1 MGEHSISV
9 GNHIMKRSG
18 FQVISV
24 LPTSQVFISGY
35 VNTETI
41 LHFFYKI
48 TNERGMKTVFT
59 YTQCKMVLWPIRVRV
74 LFELFYKSFYLPV
87 SWWISMQ
94 EFFSIFQDSLGKQ
107 CWVVL
112 GRVLSTVRSDP
123 AQLVTALR
131 IVERETRYH
140 LLCIIFYFLDQL
152 IYSQQSSL
160 NIFTYKV

>member
-1 MGEHSISV
+1 
-9 GNHIMKRSG
+9 
-18 FQVISV
+18 
-24 LPTSQVFISGY
+24 
-35 VNTETI
+35 
-41 LHFFYKI
+41 
-48 TNERGMKTVFT
+48 
-59 YTQCKMVLWPIRVRV
+59 
-74 LFELFYKSFYLPV
+74 
-87 SWWISMQ
+87 MQ

-140 LLCIIFYFLDQL
+140 LLCIIFYFFDQL

-160 NIFTYKV
+160 NIFTYEV

>member
-1 MGEHSISV
+1 
-9 GNHIMKRSG
+9 
-18 FQVISV
+18 
-24 LPTSQVFISGY
+24 
-35 VNTETI
+35 
-41 LHFFYKI
+41 
-48 TNERGMKTVFT
+48 
-59 YTQCKMVLWPIRVRV
+59 
-74 LFELFYKSFYLPV
+74 
-87 SWWISMQ
+87 MQ

-140 LLCIIFYFLDQL
+140 LLCIILFFLDQL

-160 NIFTYKV
+160 NIFTYEV